1 MGKTSRY
8 CLLFLGWIAIW
19 PLTILWANVRIE
31 TRFEPASITLSN
43 RTIYKII
50 IHGTQNNPQGAVPQV
65 PGLVLSNNPRTFRS
79 ASFINGVPSIKAE
92 LSFDVSPQREGT
104 FTIPAWQV
112 SVDGKNYQVPPSTLQ
127 VLPPNQADIARQK
140 AQQEQDRDLQE
151 AAFLELT
158 TERPFF
164 FKGETRAAKLSLY
177 LWERLPV
184 TKIDQLPQ
192 KLGDGFSISEL
203 DQPEEKRNVSRGNK
217 IYSVFTWDIG
227 LTGALS
233 GQHTLS
239 FASTIR
245 VRVKGSKNSPF
256 GNPFFNDP
264 FFGFGREQALEIQS
278 RTYDFEVRDLP
289 TQGRPADF
297 QGAVGSFS
305 ASSSIDLDRVS
316 LGDPVRLKFVIQG
329 KGNFSAMPAPAFP
342 ESDRFRAGPPAFSFE
357 GNQITKYQGSQSFEY
372 VLTPLTA
379 GLLEVPTMQFPY
391 FDPEQEKYFTATT
404 SPHPLRVD
412 PGEKWVQ
419 PPSQASPEKID
430 LARISTR
437 DLFQTESEPGTW
449 TSPPSI
455 VHPLQSVLFWTLQ
468 AGGCLIFALVLF
480 LKVRKKDPRRD
491 ALLRKERVLQG
502 KLSSAVKLKD
512 GSSFYQNLRKI
523 LRLRI
528 GLVCGHDHPAALSTH
543 ELIGLL
549 QKNHFSGEVC
559 SETEN
564 LLRQCDDEEY
574 AANSG
579 SAQALQVH
587 YQQTTALL
595 KKMKRR

>member
-1 MGKTSRY
+1 MRKTCRY
-8 CLLFLGWIAIW
+8 FLLLLGWIAIW
-19 PLTILWANVRIE
+19 PLTILSANVRIE
-31 TRFEPASITLSN
+31 ARFEPASITLSN
-43 RTIYKII
+43 RTSYKIV
-50 IHGTQNNPQGAVPQV
+50 IHGTQKNPQGAVPQV

-127 VLPPNQADIARQK
+127 VLPPNQADIAREK

-217 IYSVFTWDIG
+217 IYSVFTWNIG
-227 LTGALS
+227 LTGVLS
-233 GQHTLS
+233 GKHTLS

-372 VLTPLTA
+372 VLAPLTA

-404 SPHPLRVD
+404 SAHPLRVD
-412 PGEKWVQ
+412 PGEKWAQ
-419 PPSQASPEKID
+419 PPSQASPEKTD

-449 TSPPSI
+449 APSPSI
-455 VHPLQSVLFWTLQ
+455 VHPLQSGLFWTLQ

-491 ALLRKERVLQG
+491 ALLRKERVLEG

-543 ELIGLL
+543 ELIELL

-574 AANSG
+574 AASSG

>member
-1 MGKTSRY
+1 MGNFLRY
-8 CLLFLGWIAIW
+8 CFLLLGWIAFW
-19 PLTILWANVRIE
+19 PLTILSANVRIE
-31 TRFEPASITLSN
+31 AIFDPSSITLSN
-43 RTIYKII
+43 RTSYKIV
-50 IHGTQNNPQGAVPQV
+50 IHGTQSNPQGAVPQV

-112 SVDGKNYQVPPSTLQ
+112 SVDGKNYQVPPSNLQ

-164 FKGETRAAKLSLY
+164 FKGETTAAKLSLF
-177 LWERLPV
+177 LWDRLPV
-184 TKIDQLPQ
+184 TKIEQLPQ
-192 KLGDGFSISEL
+192 KRGDGFSISEL

-297 QGAVGSFS
+297 QGAIGSFS

-316 LGDPVRLKFVIQG
+316 LGDPVRLNFVIQG

-342 ESDRFRAGPPAFSFE
+342 ESDRFRTGPPAFSFE

-379 GLLEVPTMQFPY
+379 GLLEVPTMQFSY

-419 PPSQASPEKID
+419 PPSQTSPEKTD

-449 TSPPSI
+449 VPSPSI
-455 VHPLQSVLFWTLQ
+455 VHPLQSGLFWTLQ

-480 LKVRKKDPRRD
+480 LKVRKKDPLRD

-502 KLSSAVKLKD
+502 KLSNAVKLKD
-512 GSSFYQNLRKI
+512 RSSFYQNLRKI
-523 LRLRI
+523 LRIRI

-564 LLRQCDDEEY
+564 LLSQCDDQEY
-574 AANSG
+574 AASSG
-579 SAQALQVH
+579 SALALQAH

>member
-1 MGKTSRY
+1 MGKSLIY
-8 CLLFLGWIAIW
+8 FLLFGWMSFW
-19 PLTILWANVRIE
+19 PLAFLSANVRIE
-31 TRFEPASITLSN
+31 TSFEPPSITLAN
-43 RTIYKII
+43 RTSYKIV
-50 IHGTQNNPQGAVPQV
+50 IHGTQSNPQGTVPPV

-92 LSFDVSPQREGT
+92 LSFDVHPKKEGT

-112 SVDGKNYQVPPSTLQ
+112 SVDGKNYQVPPSTLL

-140 AQQEQDRDLQE
+140 AQQEQDRDLKE
-151 AAFLELT
+151 AAFIELT
-158 TERPFF
+158 TERPFL
-164 FKGETRAAKLSLY
+164 FKGETTAAKLSLY

-192 KLGDGFSISEL
+192 KRGDGFSISEL

-217 IYSVFTWDIG
+217 IYSVFTWQIG

-233 GQHTLS
+233 GKHTLS

-256 GNPFFNDP
+256 GNPFFSDP

-278 RTYDFEVRDLP
+278 SNYDFEVRDLP

-297 QGAVGSFS
+297 QGAIGSFS
-305 ASSSIDLDRVS
+305 ATSSIDLDRVS
-316 LGDPVRLKFVIQG
+316 LGDPVRLQFVIQG
-329 KGNFSAMPAPAFP
+329 KGNFSAMPAPTLP
-342 ESDRFRAGPPAFSFE
+342 ESDRFRSGPPAFSFE
-357 GNQITKYQGSQSFEY
+357 GNQITRHQGSQSFEY

-379 GLLEVPTMQFPY
+379 GLLDVPTMQFSY
-391 FDPEQEKYFTATT
+391 FDPLLEKYFSVTT
-404 SPHPLRVD
+404 NPHPLRVD
-412 PGEKWVQ
+412 PGEKWAQ
-419 PPSQASPEKID
+419 PSSQASPEKTD

-468 AGGCLIFALVLF
+468 AGGGLIFALVLF
-480 LKVRKKDPRRD
+480 LKARKKDPRRD

-502 KLSSAVKLKD
+502 KLSNAVKLKD

-528 GLVCGHDHPAALSTH
+528 GMVCGHDHPAALSTH

-549 QKNHFSGEVC
+549 QKNHFSSEVC

-564 LLRQCDDEEY
+564 LLRQCDDQEY
-574 AANSG
+574 AASSG
-579 SAQALQVH
+579 SAQSLQVH
-587 YQQTTALL
+587 YQQSTALL
-595 KKMKRR
+595 KKMKR

>member
-1 MGKTSRY
+1 MGKTCRY
-8 CLLFLGWIAIW
+8 FLLLLGWIAIW
-19 PLTILWANVRIE
+19 PLTILSANVRIE
-31 TRFEPASITLSN
+31 ARFEPASITLSN
-43 RTIYKII
+43 STSYKIV
-50 IHGTQNNPQGAVPQV
+50 IHGTQKNPQGAVPQV

-104 FTIPAWQV
+104 FTMPAWQV

-140 AQQEQDRDLQE
+140 AQQEKDRDLQE

-158 TERPFF
+158 TERPFL
-164 FKGETRAAKLSLY
+164 FKGETTAANLSLY

-192 KLGDGFSISEL
+192 KSGDGFSISEL

-217 IYSVFTWDIG
+217 IYSVFTWNIG

-239 FASTIR
+239 FDSTIR

-297 QGAVGSFS
+297 QGAIGSFS

-329 KGNFSAMPAPAFP
+329 KGNFSAIPAPAFP
-342 ESDRFRAGPPAFSFE
+342 ESDRFRTGPPAFSFE

-379 GLLEVPTMQFPY
+379 GLLEVPTMQFSY

-419 PPSQASPEKID
+419 PPSQTSPEKTD

-449 TSPPSI
+449 APSLSI
-455 VHPLQSVLFWTLQ
+455 VHPLQSGLFWTLQ
-468 AGGCLIFALVLF
+468 AGGVLIFALVLF
-480 LKVRKKDPRRD
+480 LKVRRKDPRRD
-491 ALLRKERVLQG
+491 ALLRKERVLLG

-523 LRLRI
+523 LQLRI
-528 GLVCGHDHPAALSTH
+528 GMVCEHDNPAALSTH

-549 QKNHFSGEVC
+549 EKNHFSGEVC

-564 LLRQCDDEEY
+564 LLRQCDNQEY
-574 AANSG
+574 AASSG